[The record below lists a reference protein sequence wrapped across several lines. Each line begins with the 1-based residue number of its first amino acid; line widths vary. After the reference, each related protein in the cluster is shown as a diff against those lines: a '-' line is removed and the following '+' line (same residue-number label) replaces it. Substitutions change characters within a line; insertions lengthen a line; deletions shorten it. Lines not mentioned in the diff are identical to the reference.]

1 MLQPSLSSCNS
12 CRRACRVRRWSLTF
26 HHLPAPFYAHARLGA
41 ARLAARLGNGS
52 GRGVLSRARFGNG
65 TSRREWCQM
74 AKLQNPIYTCG
85 RGRNA
90 IQQLHSLAYRLFLL
104 RRHARR
110 KLLQPLYRPL

>member
-1 MLQPSLSSCNS
+1 MLQPSLSSCSS

-26 HHLPAPFYAHARLGA
+26 HHLPAPFNAHARLT
-41 ARLAARLGNGS
+41 ARLGNGS

-65 TSRREWCQM
+65 ASRRWLQQM
-74 AKLQNPIYTCG
+74 AKLQHPIYICV

-104 RRHARR
+104 RHYARR
-110 KLLQPLYRPL
+110 KPLQPVYRPL